1 MAKRVAT
8 NRIKKN
14 QAYNI
19 PELADIAMVS
29 QITVRRWIKDGMTII
44 DNNRPTLVMGFSAL
58 AFLDTRQAKAKQP
71 MQTHQ
76 FYCLRCRA
84 PKTPLGMMADYIP
97 QSPSGGRLVAL
108 CASCE
113 CTCNRN
119 ISAHQLPQFQAVL
132 DIATRDNEQA

>member
-14 QAYNI
+14 QAYSI
-19 PELADIAMVS
+19 PELADVAKVS
-29 QITVRRWIKDGMTII
+29 EITVRRWVKEGMAKI
-44 DNNRPTLVMGFSAL
+44 DNQRPTLVMGFAAL

-84 PKTPLGMMADYIP
+84 PKSPLGMMADYIP

-108 CASCE
+108 CSSCE

-119 ISAHQLPQFQAVL
+119 ISADRLPQFQAVL
-132 DIATRDNEQA
+132 DIAKRDNEQA

>member
-1 MAKRVAT
+1 MAKRIAT
-8 NRIKKN
+8 NRIKKH
-14 QAYNI
+14 QAYSI
-19 PELADIAMVS
+19 PELADTAMVS
-29 QITVRRWIKDGMTII
+29 KITVSRWIKDGMATI
-44 DNNRPTLVMGFSAL
+44 DNHRPTLVMGFSAL
-58 AFLDTRQAKAKQP
+58 DFLGARQAKAKQP

-84 PKTPLGMMADYIP
+84 PKSPLGMMADYIP

-132 DIATRDNEQA
+132 DIAKRDNEQA